1 MLQKEGCFDNKEMFI
16 KIYPHKLVMKRIH
29 SEYNFATGIDRD
41 EVYRYITPS
50 EKYGA
55 FHSHEVMSNLN
66 DLFTS
71 CYYVDNSDSCG
82 IYYKTQ
88 ISSLKLI

>member
-1 MLQKEGCFDNKEMFI
+1 MLHEEGCFDNKEMFI
-16 KIYPHKLVMKRIH
+16 KIYSHKLVMKRIH
-29 SEYNFATGIDRD
+29 SEYNFATGIDGN

-55 FHSHEVMSNLN
+55 YHSLEVMSNLN

-82 IYYKTQ
+82 IYYKMQ